1 VVLSSLT
8 EWYLD
13 IETDGPDPRTNR
25 ILTIQYQRLV
35 RGEPEGVF
43 QVLAEWE
50 WGEKQ
55 IVRTIVERRLLEPTS
70 EFVPVGTGLKDH
82 IAFIIEKAERYGVK
96 EFSIEELQRYWVQK
110 PIIDLAL
117 ADSGGGV
124 SSGSAARREQVVKL
138 YREGRYDD
146 LIDLVTREKEEAL
159 PLIRET
165 THSRGVL
172 SRPDWTVAP

>member
-1 VVLSSLT
+1 MT

-124 SSGSAARREQVVKL
+124 SSGSAARREQVVTL
-138 YREGRYDD
+138 YREGR
-146 LIDLVTREKEEAL
+146 
-159 PLIRET
+159 
-165 THSRGVL
+165 
-172 SRPDWTVAP
+172 